1 MKHSKKHIIVFISM
15 AVICVAAVI
24 LVICLSSAPSRD
36 SASLSDYVYKHEAS
50 LIELTAKY
58 PDQYKKMNGYL
69 GIEAIDTRG
78 EACICF
84 VYPWSYDILEGS
96 SYLYYSSNG
105 ILEIS
110 GYSFTDTACINGLGI
125 NGQGYI
131 NCTMLK
137 QNWFFV
143 ESYMP
148 T

>member
-78 EACICF
+78 EAFTCF
-84 VYPWSYDILEGS
+84 VYPWSS
-96 SYLYYSSNG
+96 
-105 ILEIS
+105 
-110 GYSFTDTACINGLGI
+110 
-125 NGQGYI
+125 
-131 NCTMLK
+131 
-137 QNWFFV
+137 
-143 ESYMP
+143 
-148 T
+148 

>member
-1 MKHSKKHIIVFISM
+1 MKHSKTHIIVFISM

-24 LVICLSSAPSRD
+24 LVICLSSAPSRN

-78 EACICF
+78 EACTCF
-84 VYPWSYDILEGS
+84 IFPWTYYIAEGS
-96 SYLYYSSNG
+96 SYLYYASDG
-105 ILEIS
+105 VLEILD
-110 GYSFTDTACINGLGI
+110 YTVADTTYIDGLGI

-143 ESYMP
+143 ESYLP